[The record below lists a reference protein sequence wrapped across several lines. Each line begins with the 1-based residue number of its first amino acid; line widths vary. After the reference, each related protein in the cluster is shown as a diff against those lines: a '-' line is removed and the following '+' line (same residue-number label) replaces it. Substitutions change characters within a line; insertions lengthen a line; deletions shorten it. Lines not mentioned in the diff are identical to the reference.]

1 MFSLRVR
8 VLRAVFALIPAL
20 MLTLAVPLINRV
32 EPHVFGLPF
41 LLAWIVLWL
50 LLTPLFLYAI
60 YRMEGR
66 T

>member
-1 MFSLRVR
+1 M
-8 VLRAVFALIPAL
+8 LRAVFALIPAL